1 VLKSLERRI
10 HIKFLR
16 QLLKSRRLVLSRL
29 AVAAYVEQLP
39 SRTILLVFPLAYC
52 FGCGCR
58 EVNSPRP
65 GVRDWKHYGGD
76 LEGSRYSALNQI
88 NRSNVS
94 HLKVAWIYHTG
105 EKRYSVSKTANVSN
119 PHVSPKDI
127 SSGKKLFQS
136 ICMTCHTPGGQGPD
150 LSRHELKY
158 GRSDAALFRTIF
170 DGIPNSGMPG
180 LYESED
186 TVWRVVAYVRSL
198 LPIKENQAPKQDQN
212 EQVRLGWKQEAR
224 YSVMECTPI
233 AAHGV
238 MYIVTLFSRVQALDA
253 ATGKVIWTF
262 DPFKDDQF
270 HGLKRGITYWENGD
284 QKRIY
289 YVGGPRLHCLDAKTG
304 KPISTFGSDGL
315 VELAKGYDRE
325 VTYSSYNSPPVIYK
339 NVIILGSSYYSAGEP
354 KMRAGIERKPPPGD
368 IVAYD
373 IDTGKR
379 AWIFHTIPHPGELGY
394 ETWPPNAWK
403 TAYGANC
410 WGGMTVDEKRGVVF
424 AGTAAPYYDPP
435 RHGKNLFADTVLAL
449 NAETGQLIW
458 HYQTIH
464 HDVWD
469 LDIPCPPNLVTIE
482 RNGRKID
489 AVAQAGKNGLI
500 FVLDRETGVPVFP
513 VEERPVDPGN
523 RPGDQLWPTQPF
535 PVKPPPFV
543 ANKFEP
549 TNISPEAR
557 TYMLERL
564 KKFRY
569 GRFYEP
575 MVQGGTILY
584 PGGITGG
591 VDYGG
596 ASFDPT
602 TGWLYLN
609 SNEIPW
615 IMSGPGGGGQLLD
628 QEGYP
633 AVKPPWGKLSA
644 IDLSKGEIAWQVTL
658 GEYEELTK
666 RGIPPTGT
674 ENMGGTIVTQGGL
687 VFVGAAQDAKFRAFD
702 KSDGKL
708 LWEAKLPAVA
718 SATPSTYEVNGKQY
732 IVIAAGGGGGMQQ
745 VNMLDSA
752 GPFRSHRQRLQP
764 GDAFVAFALP

>member
-1 VLKSLERRI
+1 M
-10 HIKFLR
+10 
-16 QLLKSRRLVLSRL
+16 
-29 AVAAYVEQLP
+29 
-39 SRTILLVFPLAYC
+39 ILLTLLLFVGVVC
-52 FGCGCR
+52 HSHG
-58 EVNSPRP
+58 EESQRP
-65 GVRDWKHYGGD
+65 GVRDWKHHGGD
-76 LEGSRYSALNQI
+76 PEGSRYSALDQI

-94 HLKVAWIYHTG
+94 QLKVAWTYHTG
-105 EKRYSVSKTANVSN
+105 EKRYSTSKATNVSN
-119 PHVSPKDI
+119 PHTSSEDI
-127 SSGKKLFQS
+127 RSGKKLFQS
-136 ICMTCHTPGGQGPD
+136 VCVTCHTPGGQGPD
-150 LSRHELKY
+150 LSRHQLKY
-158 GRSDAALFRTIF
+158 GKSDAALFRTIF
-170 DGIPNSGMPG
+170 DGIPNSAMPG

-186 TVWRVVAYVRSL
+186 TVWRVVAYVKSIV
-198 LPIKENQAPKQDQN
+198 PGSENETPKQTQG
-212 EQVRLGWKQEAR
+212 QSLGWKQEAR
-224 YSVMECTPI
+224 YSVMECTPVV
-233 AAHGV
+233 ARGV
-238 MYIVTLFSRVQALDA
+238 MYIVTLLSKVQALDA
-253 ATGKVIWTF
+253 ATGNLIWTF

-270 HGLKRGITYWENGD
+270 HGLKRGITYWEKGD
-284 QKRIY
+284 DRRVY
-289 YVGGPRLHCLDAKTG
+289 YVGGPRLYCLDAKTG
-304 KPISTFGSDGL
+304 KPISKFGTAGSL
-315 VELAKGYDRE
+315 ELAKGYDRE
-325 VTYSSYNSPPVIYK
+325 VTYASYNSPPVIYE

-354 KMRAGIERKPPPGD
+354 RMRAGIERRPPPGD

-373 IDTGKR
+373 IHSGKR

-394 ETWPPNAWK
+394 DTWPPDTWK

-410 WGGMTVDEKRGVVF
+410 WGGMTVDEKRGLVF

-435 RHGKNLFADTVLAL
+435 RYGKNLFADTLLAL
-449 NAETGQLIW
+449 DAETGKLIW

-482 RNGRKID
+482 RNGRRVD
-489 AVAQAGKNGLI
+489 AVAQAGKNGLV
-500 FVLDRETGVPVFP
+500 FVLDRQTGAPLFP
-513 VEERPVDPGN
+513 VEERSVDPGN
-523 RPGDQLWPTQPF
+523 KPGDQLWPTQPF
-535 PVKPPPFV
+535 PLKPPPFV
-543 ANKFEP
+543 ADRFEP
-549 TNISPEAR
+549 TNISAEAR
-557 TYMLERL
+557 SYVVEKL
-564 KKFRY
+564 KNFRY
-569 GRFYEP
+569 GRTYEP
-575 MVQGGTILY
+575 LVGGGSILY

-596 ASFDPT
+596 ASFDPM

-644 IDLSKGEIAWQVTL
+644 IDLNKGEIAWQVTL

-687 VFVGAAQDAKFRAFD
+687 VFVGAAQDANLRAFD

-708 LWEAKLPAVA
+708 LWEARLPAVA
-718 SATPSTYEVNGKQY
+718 SATPCTYEVKGKQY
-732 IVIAAGGGGGMQQ
+732 VVIAAGGGGGMQQ

-764 GDAFVAFALP
+764 GDALVAFALP